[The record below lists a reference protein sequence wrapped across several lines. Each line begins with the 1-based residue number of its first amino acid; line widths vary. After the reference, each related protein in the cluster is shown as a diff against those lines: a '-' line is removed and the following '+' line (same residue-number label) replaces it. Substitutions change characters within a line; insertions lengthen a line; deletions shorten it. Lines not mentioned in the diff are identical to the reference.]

1 MRLKFTL
8 KAVDNSPLSINYN
21 YALSSAIYNLLRFGS
36 PEFSQFLHSKGFQLE
51 GKSFKLFSFAL
62 RLQEYKVVDTT
73 LHLTSPLAILFVSS
87 PLIDDFIKNLVIG
100 SFKNQRI
107 EIYAEYQKTV
117 FYIEQVELIP
127 DPLFTQSINFD
138 MVTPLVLTIKKEHQ
152 GLFKPYYL
160 RYDDDIKLI
169 NSCLSNNLVNKFR
182 LLYNKDY
189 AGEGVSIIWDEAFI
203 QDSLRKN
210 KRLSKKITITK
221 FESRPID
228 IVGINIPF
236 SISGDTELINIG
248 YNAGFGEKN
257 SMGFGLVKVRY

>member
-8 KAVDNSPLSINYN
+8 KEVDNSPLSINYN

-36 PEFSQFLHSKGFQLE
+36 PEFSQFLHSKGYQLD
-51 GKSFKLFSFAL
+51 GKSFKLFTFAL
-62 RLQEYKVVDTT
+62 RLYEYKIVDTSIN
-73 LHLTSPLAILFVSS
+73 LTSPLATLFVSS
-87 PLIDDFIKNLVIG
+87 PLIEDFIKYLVIG

-107 EIYAEYQKTV
+107 EIYADYKKTV

-127 DPLFTQSINFD
+127 DPLFMETMQFD

-160 RYDDDIKLI
+160 RYDDDMKII
-169 NSCLSNNLVNKFR
+169 NNCLNNNLVNKFR
-182 LLYNKDY
+182 LLQNKEY
-189 AGEGVSIIWDEAFI
+189 SGAGVSIAWDNDFI
-203 QDSLRKN
+203 QASLKRN

-236 SISGDTELINIG
+236 AISGDPELINIG

-257 SMGFGLVKVRY
+257 SMGFGLVKVRA